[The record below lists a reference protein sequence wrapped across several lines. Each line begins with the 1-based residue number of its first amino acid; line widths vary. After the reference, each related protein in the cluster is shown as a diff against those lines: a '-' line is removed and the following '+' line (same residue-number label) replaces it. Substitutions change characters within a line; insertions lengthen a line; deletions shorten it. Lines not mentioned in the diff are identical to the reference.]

1 MGGRIVEFYSMN
13 ASNAQPPRSAAMQDP
28 SLVLITGMS
37 GAGRRATAAALEEL
51 GWYVAENLP
60 PELILR
66 MVEMSFDNSSPIE
79 KLAVVTDV
87 RSRAFAGSLT
97 EVLDTLAT
105 RGRRPILLYLDA
117 TDSALITRYDT
128 VRRTHP
134 LQGEDTLQA
143 GIDKE
148 RAMLSEIKQR
158 ADIVLDTS
166 DKSVHD
172 LRRVLE
178 QYFDDAGNSRVRVNL
193 QSFGFKHGQ
202 PKDVDVLLDTRF
214 LPNPYWRPE
223 LRVYRGTDKPV
234 RDYVLEGEPAKSFV
248 SSAENMLRS
257 MVEGYSQEGKAFVS
271 VAVGCTGG
279 HHRSVAVVE
288 ELATRLR
295 QDGIDVRT
303 SHRDIEN

>member
-1 MGGRIVEFYSMN
+1 MN
-13 ASNAQPPRSAAMQDP
+13 AIHAGTAHSAAFQDP

-66 MVEMSFDNSSPIE
+66 MVEMSFDNSATIE

-105 RGRRPILLYLDA
+105 RGRRPILLFLDA

-134 LQGEDTLQA
+134 LQGKNTLKT

-148 RAMLSEIKQR
+148 REMLAEIKQR
-158 ADIVLDTS
+158 SDIVLDTS
-166 DKSVHD
+166 NRSVHD
-172 LRRVLE
+172 LRRALE
-178 QYFDDAGNSRVRVNL
+178 QYFDGARSNRVRINI

-202 PKDVDVLLDTRF
+202 PHDVDVMLDTRF

-223 LRVYRGTDKPV
+223 LRNFRGTDQEIHDFV
-234 RDYVLEGEPAKSFV
+234 LAGDNAMAYVD
-248 SSAENMLRS
+248 SAEKMLQS
-257 MVEGYSQEGKAFVS
+257 MVEGYREEGKAFVS

-288 ELATRLR
+288 ELAHRLQR
-295 QDGIDVRT
+295 DGLDVRAT
-303 SHRDIEN
+303 HRDIEK

>member
-1 MGGRIVEFYSMN
+1 MGVRLVEFFNMN
-13 ASNAQPPRSAAMQDP
+13 ASNAQTPHSAAMQDP

-134 LQGEDTLQA
+134 LQGENTLQA

-158 ADIVLDTS
+158 ADIILDTS

-178 QYFDDAGNSRVRVNL
+178 QYFDDAGTSRVRLNL

-223 LRVYRGTDKPV
+223 LRGFRGTDKPV
-234 RDYVLEGEPAKSFV
+234 RDYVLEGEPASLFV

>member
-1 MGGRIVEFYSMN
+1 MEVSRSH
-13 ASNAQPPRSAAMQDP
+13 SSHSAALQDP

-87 RSRAFAGSLT
+87 RSRAFAGSLKD
-97 EVLDTLAT
+97 VLDTLAT

-134 LQGEDTLQA
+134 LQGDGTLQS
-143 GIDKE
+143 GIDQE
-148 RAMLSEIKQR
+148 RAMLADIKQR
-158 ADIVLDTS
+158 ADIILDTS
-166 DKSVHD
+166 NRSVHD
-172 LRRVLE
+172 LRRDLE
-178 QYFDDAGNSRVRVNL
+178 HYFDGVESNRVRVNI

-202 PKDVDVLLDTRF
+202 PKDVDVMLDTRF
-214 LPNPYWRPE
+214 LPNPYWE
-223 LRVYRGTDKPV
+223 QDLRGFRGTDASV
-234 RDYVLEGEPAKSFV
+234 RDFVLEGPNAQEFV
-248 SSAENMLRS
+248 RSAEALLHA
-257 MVEGYSQEGKAFVS
+257 MVEGYREEGKAFVA

-288 ELATRLR
+288 ELAGRLR
-295 QDGIDVRT
+295 RDGMDVRT
-303 SHRDIEN
+303 SHRDIDR

>member
-1 MGGRIVEFYSMN
+1 MN
-13 ASNAQPPRSAAMQDP
+13 ATPPQSSHSAAMQDP

-134 LQGEDTLQA
+134 LQGHDTLQS

-148 RAMLSEIKQR
+148 RAMLADIKQR
-158 ADIVLDTS
+158 ADIILDTS
-166 DKSVHD
+166 NRSVHD
-172 LRRVLE
+172 LRRDLE
-178 QYFDDAGNSRVRVNL
+178 HYFDGVEGNRVRINI

-202 PKDVDVLLDTRF
+202 PKDVDVMLDTRF
-214 LPNPYWRPE
+214 LPNPYWQPE
-223 LRVYRGTDKPV
+223 LREYRGTDKPV
-234 RDYVLEGEPAKSFV
+234 HDFVLNGKSAQDFV
-248 SSAENMLRS
+248 NSAENMLRA
-257 MVEGYSQEGKAFVS
+257 MVEGYRQEGKAFVS

-288 ELATRLR
+288 ELVERLR
-295 QDGIDVRT
+295 RDGLDVRA
-303 SHRDIEN
+303 SHRDIRN

>member
-1 MGGRIVEFYSMN
+1 MN
-13 ASNAQPPRSAAMQDP
+13 ASNAQPPHSAAMQDP

-178 QYFDDAGNSRVRVNL
+178 QYFDDAGNSRMRVNL

-223 LRVYRGTDKPV
+223 LRVFRGTDKPV